1 MGNGPIHFLVAL
13 EMSSLDEYLIGS
25 TGLIIILFVGSV
37 LFGVL
42 WLIVPFAIFG
52 IKPRLE
58 RLITGISD
66 LARWQ
71 STLSEDLRRIELQ
84 LKQLENNLPIQPPPS
99 KTDRASRT
107 LEQQAQE
114 IREKTRQ
121 GSR

>member
-13 EMSSLDEYLIGS
+13 EMSVLDEILVGS
-25 TGLIIILFVGSV
+25 TGLIIVLFVGSV

-71 STLSEDLRRIELQ
+71 STLSKDLRRIELQ
-84 LKQLENNLPIQPPPS
+84 LKQLENNLPVQPQLGQTDLES
-99 KTDRASRT
+99 KT

-121 GSR
+121 GNR